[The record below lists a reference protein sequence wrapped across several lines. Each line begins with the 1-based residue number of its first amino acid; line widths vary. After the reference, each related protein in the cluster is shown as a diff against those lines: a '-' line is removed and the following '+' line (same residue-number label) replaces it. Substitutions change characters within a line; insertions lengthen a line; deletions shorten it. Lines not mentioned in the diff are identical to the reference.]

1 MIHLPRNATTRRK
14 ARVQDMETYAQDIVA
29 TVREPL
35 LMLDTSL
42 RVRSANRA
50 FYQTFDVTPEETEN
64 RLIYELGNGQWD
76 IPALRTLLEDVIPT
90 SSVFNDFE
98 LEHTFP
104 RIGRR
109 IMLLNGRKLR
119 AGSHDELLVLA
130 MEDVTERRRSEAE
143 LEAIETY
150 AQSIVDTVREPLLIL
165 DSTLR
170 VRSANRA
177 FYDTFNV
184 SLQET
189 ENRLIYELG
198 NGQWDIPA
206 LRTLLEDIIPASSVF
221 SDFEL
226 EHDFPDIGQ
235 RVMLLNARKLQAGH
249 HGELLVLAM
258 EDVTERRRS
267 EAEVQAIET
276 YAQNIV
282 DTVREPLLIL
292 DATLR
297 VRSAN
302 RAFYDTFRVSMEE
315 TEDRLI
321 YRLGNGQWDIP
332 ALRTLLEDIVPQ
344 SSVFS
349 DFELEHDF
357 PDIGRRVMLLNA
369 RKLQA
374 GSHGELLVLAMEDVT
389 EDRRSEAEVQAI
401 ETYAQNIVD
410 TVREPLLILDTTLRV
425 RSANRAFYETFRVSI
440 DETED
445 RLIYRLGNGQW
456 DIPALRT
463 LLEDIVPQSSV
474 FNDFEL
480 EHDFPEIGR
489 RIMLLNARTLQ
500 AGSHGEL
507 LVLAME
513 DVTERRRAEAELEAI
528 ETYAQD
534 IVDTVRKPLLILDP
548 ALRVRSA
555 NRAFYETF
563 HVSQSETE
571 NQLIYELGNAQWD
584 IPALRTLL
592 EDIIPAESVFNDFEL
607 EHDFPAIGR
616 RVMLL
621 NARKLQAGHH
631 GELLVLGLEDVTE
644 RRCAEEDTAKAREA
658 AESANKTKSLFLANM
673 SHELR
678 TPLNAI
684 LGYSEML
691 LEEVAELELAASFGA
706 DLEKIGSAGR
716 HLLALINDILDLS
729 KIEAGKMELFL
740 EDFDVAE
747 LIAEVASTIRP
758 MVETNANTLTLQVA
772 PGLGQMHADQMKVR
786 QGLYNLL
793 SNAVKFT
800 QDGTVTVTALREMM
814 DEQEWMVFQVTDTGI
829 GLEPE
834 QIVRLFQD
842 FTQADTSTTRRFGGT
857 GLGLALT
864 RRFCQMM
871 GGDVTVHSIPGEGS
885 VFTIKLP
892 VVVSDVPVEPL
903 DESAPADA
911 SAAAVAAV
919 AAGGAALLADDCFGA
934 EGADA
939 LAEAG
944 CVLVIDDDPVQRDLM
959 KRFLGKE
966 GFNVRAAASGR
977 EGLRLARQIHPVAIT
992 LDVMMP
998 EMDGW
1003 SVLRAL
1009 KADAA
1014 LRDIPVVMLTMVDD
1028 PDRGFALGASDYA
1041 TKPVNRQRLS
1051 RILRKHTC
1059 PNPPCPVLLVDDD
1072 AAARAL
1078 TRKVLEKEGWKVCE
1092 AANGVEALRCLER
1105 ERPNLILLDL
1115 MMPVMDGFEF
1125 AEHVRLHE
1133 EWRSIPIVVL
1143 SAHDLSAADRLRLNG
1158 HVEAV
1163 LKKEG
1168 GSREGLLLQ
1177 VRDLLDDWVAPREM
1191 TVIRGEERRA
1201 RLGRRHSEAK

>member
-1 MIHLPRNATTRRK
+1 MRRRNR
-14 ARVQDMETYAQDIVA
+14 DEDLETYAQDIVE

-35 LMLDTSL
+35 LILDTAL
-42 RVRSANRA
+42 RVTSANRA
-50 FYQTFDVTPEETEN
+50 FYQTFRVSAQETEN

-104 RIGRR
+104 IIGRR
-109 IMLLNGRKLR
+109 VMLLNGRKLR
-119 AGSHDELLVLA
+119 AGSHAELLVLAMEDVTERRATEADLKALETYAQDVVETVREPLLILDPDLRVRSANRAFYQTFRVSCEETENRLIYELGNGQWDIPALRTLLEDIIPASSVFNDFELEHDFPAIGRRVMLLNARQLRGGGHAELLVLA

-143 LEAIETY
+143 VTAIETY
-150 AQSIVDTVREPLLIL
+150 AQNIVDTVREPLLIL
-165 DSTLR
+165 DTTLR

-177 FYDTFNV
+177 FYHTFEV
-184 SLQET
+184 SLEET

-226 EHDFPDIGQ
+226 EHDFPGIGR

-267 EAEVQAIET
+267 EAELT
-276 YAQNIV
+276 
-282 DTVREPLLIL
+282 
-292 DATLR
+292 
-297 VRSAN
+297 
-302 RAFYDTFRVSMEE
+302 
-315 TEDRLI
+315 
-321 YRLGNGQWDIP
+321 
-332 ALRTLLEDIVPQ
+332 
-344 SSVFS
+344 
-349 DFELEHDF
+349 
-357 PDIGRRVMLLNA
+357 
-369 RKLQA
+369 
-374 GSHGELLVLAMEDVT
+374 
-389 EDRRSEAEVQAI
+389 AI

-425 RSANRAFYETFRVSI
+425 RSANRTFYETFRVSEK
-440 DETED
+440 ETED

-463 LLEDIVPQSSV
+463 LLEDIIPASSV

-480 EHDFPEIGR
+480 EHDFPDIGR
-489 RIMLLNARTLQ
+489 RVMLLNARTLQ

-513 DVTERRRAEAELEAI
+513 DVTERRRAEAELQAI

-563 HVSQSETE
+563 HVSPTETE
-571 NQLIYELGNAQWD
+571 NRLIYELGNAQWD

-607 EHDFPAIGR
+607 EHDFPDIGR

-644 RRCAEEDTAKAREA
+644 RRRAEEEVAKAREA
-658 AESANKTKSLFLANM
+658 AENANRTKSLFLANM

-691 LEEVAELELAASFGA
+691 QEEAVERELDEFGA
-706 DLEKIGSAGR
+706 DLEKIGSAGK

-740 EDFDVAE
+740 ESFDLAE
-747 LIAEVASTIRP
+747 MIREVTATIRP
-758 MVETNANTLTLQVA
+758 MVRTNANTLEVELSA
-772 PGLGQMHADQMKVR
+772 DLGTMHADQTKVR
-786 QGLYNLL
+786 QGLFNLL

-800 QDGTVTVTALREMM
+800 TEGLITVNADRERMDGRE
-814 DEQEWMVFQVTDTGI
+814 WIVFRVTDTGI
-829 GLEPE
+829 GLSAE
-834 QIVRLFQD
+834 QLVKLFQD
-842 FTQADTSTTRRFGGT
+842 FTQADASTTRKFGGT

-871 GGDVTVHSIPGEGS
+871 GGDVTVHSVPDQGS

-892 VVVSDVPVEPL
+892 AIVKDVGP
-903 DESAPADA
+903 ESPAGAAAAAAAPA
-911 SAAAVAAV
+911 AAEPP
-919 AAGGAALLADDCFGA
+919 GL
-934 EGADA
+934 DA
-939 LAEAG
+939 LPPG
-944 CVLVIDDDPVQRDLM
+944 TSYVLVIDDDPVQRDLM
-959 KRFLGKE
+959 QRFLGLE
-966 GFNVRAAASGR
+966 GFHVLAATGGE
-977 EGLRLARQIHPVAIT
+977 EGLRLARAVHPVAIT

-998 EMDGW
+998 DMDGW
-1003 SVLRAL
+1003 TVLAAL
-1009 KADAA
+1009 KADPA
-1014 LRDIPVVMLTMVDD
+1014 LRDIPVIMLTMVDD
-1028 PDRGFALGASDYA
+1028 PARGFLLGASDYA
-1041 TKPVNRQRLS
+1041 TKPVNRGRLA
-1051 RILRKHTC
+1051 RLLKKYTC
-1059 PNPPCPVLLVDDD
+1059 GSPPCAVLVVDDD
-1072 AAARAL
+1072 DGARAR
-1078 TRKVLEKEGWKVCE
+1078 TRIILEKEGWKVSE
-1092 AANGVEALRCLER
+1092 APNGRVALECMEK
-1105 ERPNLILLDL
+1105 ERPRLVLLDL
-1115 MMPVMDGFEF
+1115 VMPVMDGFEF
-1125 AEHVRLHE
+1125 ADQVRRHP
-1133 EWRSIPIVVL
+1133 EWRSVPIVVVT
-1143 SAHDLSAADRLRLNG
+1143 SHDLSNEERRRLNG
-1158 HVEAV
+1158 YVETIIQKDGDSA
-1163 LKKEG
+1163 EA
-1168 GSREGLLLQ
+1168 LLHQ
-1177 VRDLLDDWVAPREM
+1177 VRDLLSDYGAPRAM
-1191 TVIRGEERRA
+1191 TVRQGGERRA
-1201 RLGRRHSEAK
+1201 ATV